1 LVIGDLQPTIESHLD
16 RMNERLRPIRT
27 WIGLHGLTLLV
38 TLIALA
44 VTAASIT
51 YGPRAVGGA
60 DEYGYVSQ
68 ADLWLD
74 GKLTIDQ
81 SFVRQTPW
89 HYAEWHFAPLGYR
102 PHPLDRGL
110 LVPAYSPGLP
120 ILLALAKAIGGQ
132 DALFFV
138 VPLSAG
144 LLILGT
150 YRLGVRL
157 GARRAGAIAAWFV
170 ATSPVVL
177 FMSTSTMS
185 DVPVAAAWTWAFCCL
200 LGGSRPS
207 AAAAGLLSSLAIL
220 IRPNLAP
227 LAGVLAL
234 HYVFLLRDVRV
245 RRSALVRFLTFSVAL
260 IPGVAVVAAINA
272 HLYGSPTTSGY
283 GALSELFS
291 LSRVWANARLYF
303 GWFAEAHTPIALC
316 GFVAIFV
323 PLRQWRPGMQTR
335 ELSLVIATF
344 VSAVW
349 LIYCAWLVFDAWW
362 FMRFLLSSWPFLML
376 GIGGIAMAGYAASPR
391 YARPLVVLA
400 VVALGIYQV
409 DFANDWR
416 AFGSRDGR
424 RRFVAAAR
432 VVRDHTDRYSVI
444 ISNDHSGSIRYYGGR
459 MTMNYAWM
467 NGGPLLDSIVEW
479 LQANGARTYLAVED
493 WEMPE
498 VRRRFAGSVSLRA
511 LDGAPVATY
520 EEPGKMLLFD
530 LTEPRAPDALPDV
543 ERDMDIGPRAVRPAP
558 APRVRF
564 APPPGESK

>member
-185 DVPVAAAWTWAFCCL
+185 DVPVAAAWTAAGHRPPRRDSCRR
-200 LGGSRPS
+200 SRSSFVRIWRRSPACSPCTTSSCSATFAS
-207 AAAAGLLSSLAIL
+207 AAALSS
-220 IRPNLAP
+220 
-227 LAGVLAL
+227 
-234 HYVFLLRDVRV
+234 
-245 RRSALVRFLTFSVAL
+245 
-260 IPGVAVVAAINA
+260 
-272 HLYGSPTTSGY
+272 GS
-283 GALSELFS
+283 
-291 LSRVWANARLYF
+291 
-303 GWFAEAHTPIALC
+303 
-316 GFVAIFV
+316 
-323 PLRQWRPGMQTR
+323 
-335 ELSLVIATF
+335 
-344 VSAVW
+344 
-349 LIYCAWLVFDAWW
+349 
-362 FMRFLLSSWPFLML
+362 
-376 GIGGIAMAGYAASPR
+376 
-391 YARPLVVLA
+391 
-400 VVALGIYQV
+400 
-409 DFANDWR
+409 
-416 AFGSRDGR
+416 
-424 RRFVAAAR
+424 
-432 VVRDHTDRYSVI
+432 
-444 ISNDHSGSIRYYGGR
+444 
-459 MTMNYAWM
+459 
-467 NGGPLLDSIVEW
+467 
-479 LQANGARTYLAVED
+479 
-493 WEMPE
+493 
-498 VRRRFAGSVSLRA
+498 
-511 LDGAPVATY
+511 
-520 EEPGKMLLFD
+520 
-530 LTEPRAPDALPDV
+530 
-543 ERDMDIGPRAVRPAP
+543 
-558 APRVRF
+558 
-564 APPPGESK
+564 